1 MYVEFIFMMLPLS
14 AIFHMTNAKIAV
26 SNDTAGAVA
35 TATVRLRFVVSIQS
49 KIPNGFKH
57 LCVGS
62 IIAEN
67 VVLTAAHCFIK
78 VKPNEQISVVGG
90 RNYLKMG
97 ETTHG
102 RRYKVMKVIKHEHFY
117 PLMGNDVALLKVK
130 PAFRLNSDEFAQ
142 IDIEDCLDVPD
153 HEDALF
159 IGWGQVN
166 ATTEKFLELIPFHI
180 IATTECLQNNFKR
193 ITKSDFCARA
203 LKFRGACDG
212 ESGGPLVDTT
222 FSRQWG
228 VLSYGKQI
236 CSTGSIY
243 VFTRIPSVAAWIR
256 KNLKKLTAS

>member
-1 MYVEFIFMMLPLS
+1 MSLS
-14 AIFHMTNAKIAV
+14 VVFFDDDDDDERESGQSAQSAV
-26 SNDTAGAVA
+26 PNDTAGAV
-35 TATVRLRFVVSIQS
+35 ATVRLRFVVSIQV

-67 VVLTAAHCFIK
+67 VVLTAAHCFVR
-78 VKPNEQISVVGG
+78 VKPNDQVSVVGG

-97 ETTHG
+97 ESTNG

-130 PAFRLNSDEFAQ
+130 PAFILNSDEFAK
-142 IDIEDCLDVPD
+142 IDIEDCLDVPED
-153 HEDALF
+153 EDALF

-166 ATTEKFLELIPFHI
+166 ATTKKFLELIPFHM
-180 IATTECLQNNFKR
+180 IAAGECLRKNFKR
-193 ITKSDFCARA
+193 ITSSDFCARA

-212 ESGGPLVDTT
+212 ESGGPLVDPT
-222 FSRQWG
+222 FSKQWG
-228 VLSYGKQI
+228 VLSYGKQL

-243 VFTRIPSVAAWIR
+243 VFTRIPSVAPWIR